1 MGVRKSVS
9 YSASKLDQQ
18 DISLYKA
25 GYVYFTIAKEKKEKK
40 EDKKKKKKNHP
51 VRKPLCLKK
60 KKFCETEKLL
70 KLFGVVI
77 PFKIVFR

>member
-9 YSASKLDQQ
+9 YSVSKLDQQ

-40 EDKKKKKKNHP
+40 KTRKRKKKSP
-51 VRKPLCLKK
+51 S
-60 KKFCETEKLL
+60 EKT
-70 KLFGVVI
+70 FI
-77 PFKIVFR
+77 FKEKTFLRN

>member
-40 EDKKKKKKNHP
+40 EDKKKKKK
-51 VRKPLCLKK
+51 
-60 KKFCETEKLL
+60 
-70 KLFGVVI
+70 
-77 PFKIVFR
+77 KITQWENLYV

>member
-40 EDKKKKKKNHP
+40 EDKKKKKK
-51 VRKPLCLKK
+51 
-60 KKFCETEKLL
+60 
-70 KLFGVVI
+70 
-77 PFKIVFR
+77 KITQ

>member
-40 EDKKKKKKNHP
+40 RRQEKEKKKITQWENLY
-51 VRKPLCLKK
+51 V
-60 KKFCETEKLL
+60 
-70 KLFGVVI
+70 
-77 PFKIVFR
+77 